1 MIFNKKKIKEYDT
14 RIVKRFALL
23 PKRLNDNQIVWLQ
36 FYMEEQI
43 YLINPI
49 IPFFKG
55 WKVKERW
62 V

>member
-55 WKVKERW
+55 WEVKERW